1 MKKEF
6 YKTANQAINKA
17 IELFHQNV
25 LHSEVRTSS
34 LNELFHQNVLHSE
47 VRTSSLNELFPD
59 EKIKGFVRETEEAW
73 RVRVRPKTQFEKTSY
88 VSKIINPFITLVF
101 GKLLDPV
108 SNPPA
113 STTHPKIHLIDFKKL
128 EKYKKSSP

>member
-1 MKKEF
+1 MNNNKLILHAVIMKKEF

-17 IELFHQNV
+17 I
-25 LHSEVRTSS
+25 
-34 LNELFHQNVLHSE
+34 ELFHQNVLHSE